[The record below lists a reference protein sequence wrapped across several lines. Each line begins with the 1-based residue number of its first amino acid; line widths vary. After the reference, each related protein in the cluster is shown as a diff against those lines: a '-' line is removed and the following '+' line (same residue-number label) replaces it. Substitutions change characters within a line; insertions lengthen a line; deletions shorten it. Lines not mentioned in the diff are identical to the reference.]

1 MEIEMSGTVINDILE
16 HNKSLMIENK
26 NVKERKNKMEE
37 YIVELEEKVKGYEDI
52 INFIMY
58 EMNFEIGGVSSVY
71 SIKVF
76 VDKSI
81 YAHLQK
87 LWKKPRKSRSELGL

>member
-26 NVKERKNKMEE
+26 DIKERKNEMEE
-37 YIVELEEKVKGYEDI
+37 YIAELEEKVKGYEDI
-52 INFIMY
+52 INYIMY
-58 EMNFEIGGVSSVY
+58 EMNFEIDNVTSVF

-76 VDKSI
+76 VDKAI
-81 YAHLQK
+81 YKHLQK
-87 LWKKPRKSRSELGL
+87 LWKKPRKTRSELGL

>member
-1 MEIEMSGTVINDILE
+1 MEIEMSETVINDILE

-26 NVKERKNKMEE
+26 DIKERKNELEE
-37 YIVELEEKVKGYEDI
+37 YIAELEEKVKGYEDI

-58 EMNFEIGGVSSVY
+58 EMNFELGMTEEF

-76 VDKSI
+76 VDKPI
-81 YAHLQK
+81 YKHLQK
-87 LWKKPRKSRSELGL
+87 LWKKPRKSRKELGL